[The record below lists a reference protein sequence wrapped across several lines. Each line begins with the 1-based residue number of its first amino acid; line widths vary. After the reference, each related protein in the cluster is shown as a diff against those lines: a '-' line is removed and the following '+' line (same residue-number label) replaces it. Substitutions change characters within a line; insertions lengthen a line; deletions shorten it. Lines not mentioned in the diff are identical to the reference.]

1 MPGRAGRAG
10 AWGGSW
16 IGLIGV
22 TVLLAVAVA
31 AVGAPRPCAAAVAGT
46 AAKKLKDLSLDELRR
61 RLAAL
66 EAEASAALAEEDY
79 ERAARLRREMVPLEE
94 EIVRRERET
103 TPSRPPDFRVPR
115 R

>member
-1 MPGRAGRAG
+1 M
-10 AWGGSW
+10 
-16 IGLIGV
+16 IGMAA
-22 TVLLAVAVA
+22 LLAVAVA
-31 AVGAPRPCAAAVAGT
+31 ASGAPCLSTVAVAAE
-46 AAKKLKDLSLDELRR
+46 AAERLKALSLDELRR